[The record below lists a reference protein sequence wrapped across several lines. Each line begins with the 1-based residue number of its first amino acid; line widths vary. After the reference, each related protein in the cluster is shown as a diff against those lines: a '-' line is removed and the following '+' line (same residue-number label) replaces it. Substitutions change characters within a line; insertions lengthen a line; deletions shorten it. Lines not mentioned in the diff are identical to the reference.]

1 MYQDGNVRLLPLP
14 PPGVDWIPFGSSVI
28 VGHSDPADLRPSAPI
43 TSVTFYPSTLR
54 LHVRYHDGGSARLA
68 LSSSQTVTELVVS
81 DIRNGG
87 GGRGDAWRRLPFATL
102 RSMYIE
108 DGNSDCDS
116 VLVDGKSYR
125 PIMGQWGSLLG
136 KSFFFFRRCE
146 SSHLTLS
153 PDLRI
158 DIRKTS
164 YVLGGGGGGGVTSG
178 SWWWQLYSQGHRQPL
193 NPPYRPRV
201 QPYAASTTS
210 PP

>member
-1 MYQDGNVRLLPLP
+1 M
-14 PPGVDWIPFGSSVI
+14 
-28 VGHSDPADLRPSAPI
+28 
-43 TSVTFYPSTLR
+43 
-54 LHVRYHDGGSARLA
+54 RYHDGGSARLA
-68 LSSSQTVTELVVS
+68 LSSSQTVTELIVS
-81 DIRNGG
+81 DIRS
-87 GGRGDAWRRLPFATL
+87 GRGDSWRRLPFATL

-125 PIMGQWGSLLG
+125 PIMGEWGSLLG

-164 YVLGGGGGGGVTSG
+164 YVLGGGGGVTSG

-201 QPYAASTTS
+201 QPYATSTTS